1 MIRMPRCE
9 RETIIN
15 YNLVDEDAIVYTRD
29 YKVMNI
35 LDKLV
40 LKYPEDYKCI
50 SKTDID
56 KTYSFPKKYIA
67 FRKPIELS
75 DGVGEK
81 RRKHME
87 GVNQRE

>member
-1 MIRMPRCE
+1 
-9 RETIIN
+9 
-15 YNLVDEDAIVYTRD
+15 
-29 YKVMNI
+29 MNI

-75 DGVGEK
+75 DSVGEK